1 MVALSGTHWQEIAMA
16 LERLKI
22 VRRGPYADG
31 LSFGSAGA
39 FEQID
44 GIAHFAVDPLH
55 PANNRIV
62 DLARAPRNADGLVA
76 FEADF
81 SIVMPIDPARG
92 NRRAIV
98 ELPNRGRR
106 RVVAILNCAPH
117 DAPIAREA
125 HPGDGFLF
133 ERGFTVVS
141 IGWQWDVYGSEALMG
156 LVAPSAMR
164 STPVASGQRTAI
176 NEPIGGETMVEI
188 RPSERHQTWLLADRV
203 HRPLPAAAG
212 AQPRAA
218 LYVRDYED
226 DEDRII
232 PRERW
237 RFARETTEGALAP
250 SLEHIHLEG
259 GFEPGL
265 IYQLVYETD
274 RAPIAGLGLLA
285 LRDVAPFLRN
295 PSPGNPT
302 QGNFTSL
309 IAWGIS
315 QTGRMLRHF
324 LSLGLNVCEDGT
336 TAFDGIQSHVAGARR
351 GAFNHRFAQPSNQT
365 TPLWGHV
372 FPFAEVPTSDPLTG
386 ATAGLLDQLERAGA
400 VPKMVH
406 TDSAAEY
413 WRGDGALAHVDTAGK
428 ADLPEHPC
436 SRSYLFSSVQ
446 HTPGYLGQS
455 RTNPGTLT
463 VARYPLNVLDYRPLL
478 RAALINLDRW
488 IAEGVEPP
496 PSRHPRLADGT
507 AVPREEVLALFARL
521 PGFTPPD
528 PQRLPFVRT
537 VDMGADE
544 ATGVGRYP
552 AKEGAFY
559 PALVS
564 RVDADGNEIAGI
576 RLPDVAV
583 PVGTH
588 AGWNPR
594 DPATGSPEQIVPMN
608 GLTLFFAHDA
618 QARRQTGDPRPS
630 IRERYASEADYAEK
644 IRAAALALARERY
657 LLEQDIDRVVET
669 ALERYRAAVA
679 GTPA

>member
-1 MVALSGTHWQEIAMA
+1 MAMA
-16 LERLKI
+16 LTRFEI
-22 VRRGPYADG
+22 ARRGPYAGG
-31 LSFGSAGA
+31 LSFGRAGA
-39 FEQID
+39 FEQLD

-62 DLARAPRNADGLVA
+62 DLALAPRNADGLVEFA
-76 FEADF
+76 ADF
-81 SIVMPIDPARG
+81 SIVMPVAPARG
-92 NRRAIV
+92 NGRAIV

-106 RVVAILNCAPH
+106 RVVAMLNCAPH

-156 LVAPSAMR
+156 LVAPSAVR
-164 STPVASGQRTAI
+164 RPPSGQPTATS
-176 NEPIGGETMVEI
+176 EPIGGETMVEI
-188 RPSERHQTWLLADRV
+188 RPSQRHETWLLADRV
-203 HRPLPAAAG
+203 HRPLPAAG
-212 AQPRAA
+212 AQPNAV

-226 DEDRII
+226 GEDRIV
-232 PRERW
+232 PRARW
-237 RFARETTEGALAP
+237 RFARETTGGTLEP
-250 SLEHIHLEG
+250 SLEHVHLEG
-259 GFEPGL
+259 GFEPGR
-265 IYQLVYETD
+265 IYQLVYATD

-285 LRDVAPFLRN
+285 LRDVAPFLRK
-295 PSPGNPT
+295 PSTGNPT
-302 QGNFTSL
+302 PGNFTAL

-336 TAFDGIQSHVAGARR
+336 KAYDGIGSHVAGARR

-372 FPFAEVPTSDPLTG
+372 FPFAELPTSDPLTG
-386 ATAGLLDQLERAGA
+386 VTAGLLDRLEQAGA

-413 WRGDGALAHVDTAGK
+413 WRGDAALAHVDTRGK
-428 ADLPEHPC
+428 ADLAEHAS
-436 SRSYLFSSVQ
+436 SRSYHFSSAQ

-455 RTNPGTLT
+455 RTNPGTFT

-488 IAEGVEPP
+488 ITEGVDPP

-507 AVPREEVLALFARL
+507 AVPREEVLTLFARL
-521 PGFTPPD
+521 PGFAAPD
-528 PQRLPFVRT
+528 AKRLPFVRT

-544 ATGVGRYP
+544 ETGVGRYP

-576 RLPDVAV
+576 RLPDVSV
-583 PVGTH
+583 PVATH

-594 DPATGSPEQIVPMN
+594 DPETGSPDQIVPMN
-608 GLTLFFAHDA
+608 GLTLFFAPDA
-618 QARRQTGDPRPS
+618 HARQQTGDPRPS

-644 IRAAALALARERY
+644 VRVAALALVRDRY
-657 LLEQDIDRVVET
+657 LLEQDLDRAVET
-669 ALERYRAAVA
+669 ALERYRAAVTGA
-679 GTPA
+679 PA